1 VNLRK
6 DHNRLLYSI
15 SFKKNDICIN
25 QKYKA
30 RRKPFEAGSRVIAKL
45 ARGIVLPCIVPRVTT
60 RLYGDAF

>member
-1 VNLRK
+1 MNLRK
-6 DHNRLLYSI
+6 DHNRLSYSI

-25 QKYKA
+25 RKYA
-30 RRKPFEAGSRVIAKL
+30 RRKPFEAGRRVIAKL